1 MSNKYLIVG
10 LGNPGLKY
18 RKTRHNIG
26 FLVADLMAHKFGV
39 RFKKGRGLFYIAE
52 CQIESHSAIVAKPLT
67 YMNNS
72 GQAVAELVNYY
83 NIDPSRLIVI
93 VDEIELSLGRL
104 RLRAQGT
111 SGGHNGLNSIIQ
123 HLSTKTFARLRIGI
137 GTEYA
142 KKDMTK
148 FVLAN
153 FTRNEQKEL
162 DFILDQAVDATTS
175 FIRDG
180 IDKAMN
186 SFNSQ

>member
-26 FLVADLMAHKFGV
+26 FLAADLLAQKMSV
-39 RFKKGRGLFYIAE
+39 RFKKGRGAFYSTEFQVEMNPVIL
-52 CQIESHSAIVAKPLT
+52 AKPLT
-67 YMNNS
+67 FMNNS
-72 GQAVAELVNYY
+72 GQAVSELVSYY
-83 NIDPSRLIVI
+83 NIEPSHLLII
-93 VDEIELSLGRL
+93 LDEIELPVGRL

-111 SGGHNGLNSIIQ
+111 GGGHNGLNSIIQ
-123 HLSTKTFARLRIGI
+123 HLGTKSFARLRIGI

-162 DFILDQAVDATTS
+162 DTILDHAVDAVLS

-180 IDKAMN
+180 VDRAMN
-186 SFNSQ
+186 TVNSL